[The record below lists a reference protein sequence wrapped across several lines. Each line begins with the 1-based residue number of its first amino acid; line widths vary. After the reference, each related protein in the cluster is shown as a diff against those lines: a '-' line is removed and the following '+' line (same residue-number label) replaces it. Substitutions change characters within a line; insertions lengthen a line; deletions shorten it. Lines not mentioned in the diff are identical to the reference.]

1 MNNSLI
7 LILKNYI
14 ENKEYSKYNELL
26 RQEIISIFVSKIK
39 VYDSTYMYSSMVELL
54 ETAEEYLGEKDILNI
69 KHVYDL
75 LKKDYKPE
83 VLSGYLTETYK
94 VIVE

>member
-1 MNNSLI
+1 MNSSLI

-26 RQEIISIFVSKIK
+26 RQEIISIFVNKIK
-39 VYDSTYMYSSMVELL
+39 KYDSTYMYSSMVELL
-54 ETAEEYLGEKDILNI
+54 ETAEEYLEEKDILNI
-69 KHVYDL
+69 KHVYNL
-75 LKKDYKPE
+75 LKKDYRQE